1 MASPSPRLLHPYR
14 LLTGVVVLPFSLLQA
29 VGTGVVAEQY
39 ATALVDLAKDKS
51 ALEAV
56 RGDIVSLS
64 ALMESDKAALGFLA
78 NPVAPVDKKKGLLKT
93 IGSESEYSPITS
105 NFLNLLVDKA
115 RIKYLPEIC
124 DAFES
129 LYCEN
134 TDTETA
140 TVVSAVKLDSDQ
152 QLSIAKQLQRLTG
165 RKNIKLKPQ
174 IDENLLGGFV
184 LKFGKDASMQI
195 DMSIKG
201 QLEKIE
207 EDLMTSAP
215 SM

>member
-1 MASPSPRLLHPYR
+1 M
-14 LLTGVVVLPFSLLQA
+14 G
-29 VGTGVVAEQY
+29 
-39 ATALVDLAKDKS
+39 
-51 ALEAV
+51 
-56 RGDIVSLS
+56 
-64 ALMESDKAALGFLA
+64 DKAALGFLS
-78 NPVAPVDKKKGLLKT
+78 NPVAPVEKKKDLLKT
-93 IGSESEYSPITS
+93 IGGESDYSPITS

-124 DAFES
+124 EAFES

-140 TVVSAVKLDSDQ
+140 TVVSLGQA
-152 QLSIAKQLQRLTG
+152 RLGAAAEHREAAPAPDRAQKHQAQAPG
-165 RKNIKLKPQ
+165 RREPARRLRAQVREGRIHADWL
-174 IDENLLGGFV
+174 
-184 LKFGKDASMQI
+184 
-195 DMSIKG
+195 SIKG

>member
-1 MASPSPRLLHPYR
+1 M
-14 LLTGVVVLPFSLLQA
+14 
-29 VGTGVVAEQY
+29 
-39 ATALVDLAKDKS
+39 
-51 ALEAV
+51 
-56 RGDIVSLS
+56 
-64 ALMESDKAALGFLA
+64 
-78 NPVAPVDKKKGLLKT
+78 
-93 IGSESEYSPITS
+93 
-105 NFLNLLVDKA
+105 
-115 RIKYLPEIC
+115 
-124 DAFES
+124 
-129 LYCEN
+129 
-134 TDTETA
+134 
-140 TVVSAVKLDSDQ
+140 VSAVKLDSEQ

-174 IDENLLGGFV
+174 VDENLLGGFV

>member
-1 MASPSPRLLHPYR
+1 M
-14 LLTGVVVLPFSLLQA
+14 
-29 VGTGVVAEQY
+29 GTGVVAEQY

-64 ALMESDKAALGFLA
+64 ALMESDKAALGFLS
-78 NPVAPVDKKKGLLKT
+78 NPVAPVEKKKDLLKT
-93 IGSESEYSPITS
+93 IGGESEYSPITS

-140 TVVSAVKLDSDQ
+140 TVVSAVKLDSEQ

-174 IDENLLGGFV
+174 VDENLLGGFV

-215 SM
+215 SL